1 MDPVSRL
8 EQECAQAWPALVDE
22 PLGEWRMR
30 AAGGF
35 TGRANSTLTCGDPGV
50 DFPVAL
56 RRAAGFAERNGI
68 QPTLHVVMGSKVDA
82 AIAEHGWMVNLDHP
96 GGAESL
102 VMTGP
107 LVPGTYEG
115 ARIDDEPVSEWWE
128 LATGTNQPNTPQR
141 YVLSSIPGAG
151 YGVVERDGQVVAA
164 VRGAVVGDL
173 LHVARLA
180 VRPSHRRQGLAAGL
194 LRTLYA
200 WAQAKGATRQA
211 LQVAEHNIAAIRLYE
226 AFGCT
231 EHHRYRYWIP
241 C

>member
-1 MDPVSRL
+1 MDVVTRL
-8 EQECAQAWPALVDE
+8 EHDCAQAWPALVDE
-22 PLGEWRMR
+22 PLGDWRMR

-50 DFPVAL
+50 DVPTAL
-56 RRAAGFAERNGI
+56 RRSAGFAERNGI
-68 QPTLHVVMGSKVDA
+68 APTAHVVIGTVLDSV
-82 AIAEHGWMVNLDHP
+82 IGRLGWRVHLDHP

-107 LVPGTYEG
+107 LAPGEHEG
-115 ARIDDEPVSEWWE
+115 ARVDDTPSTQWWE
-128 LATGTNQPNTPQR
+128 LTAGSDQPTAAQR
-141 YVLSSIPGAG
+141 HVLSSAPGVG
-151 YGVVERDGQVVAA
+151 YGVLERDGQVVAA

-180 VRPSHRRQGLAAGL
+180 VRPAYRRQGLAVGL
-194 LRTLYA
+194 LKTLYA
-200 WAQAKGATRQA
+200 WAHAKGATRQA
-211 LQVAEHNIAAIRLYE
+211 LQVAEHNDPAIRLYE
-226 AFGCT
+226 GFGCT